1 MKRINHCRVCHHEFF
16 ETPLFRYENMPK
28 SAQNFPDAASL
39 GNDKGIDLEVCQ
51 CSGCGIVQLSND
63 PVPYYREVIRAAAF
77 SEEMKQFRLHQFEQF
92 AHRYSLENKKIIEI
106 GCGRGE
112 YLSLMKKFIAQ
123 AYGIEYSPVS
133 VNLCKES
140 GLKVQQGYIDAEK
153 FILQDAPF
161 NAFFI
166 LSFLEHMPD
175 INTALRGIAHN
186 LTDDAVGLIEV
197 PNFDMI
203 LRKNLFS
210 EFISDHLFYFTA
222 ETLSSLLAVNGFQVL
237 ECKAVWHD
245 YILSAVVRKRR
256 PVDMSDFSGFQSKL
270 KDELFEFIGR
280 HQDVAIWGAGHQA
293 LTVISLAGL
302 SGKIKYVVDSA
313 PFKQNKYTPASHIP
327 IVAPEMLR
335 ANKVD
340 AVIIMAAAYSD
351 EIAGFLMNKYSK
363 EIAIAILRDYGL
375 EKIN

>member
-1 MKRINHCRVCHHEFF
+1 M
-16 ETPLFRYENMPK
+16 ENMPG
-28 SAQNFPDAASL
+28 SAQNFPDADSL

-51 CSGCGIVQLSND
+51 CPGCGIVQLSND

-77 SEEMKQFRLHQFEQF
+77 SEEMKQFRLQQFEQF

-106 GCGRGE
+106 GCGCGE
-112 YLSLMKKFIAQ
+112 YLSLMKNFVPQ
-123 AYGIEYSPVS
+123 AYGLEYSTVS
-133 VNLCKES
+133 VNICKDS

-153 FILQDAPF
+153 FLIHDAPF

-166 LSFLEHMPD
+166 LNFLEHLPD
-175 INTALRGIAHN
+175 INTVLRGIAHN

-210 EFISDHLFYFTA
+210 EFISDHLFYFTE
-222 ETLSSLLAVNGFQVL
+222 ETLSSVLAVNGFHVL

-245 YILSAVVRKRR
+245 YLLSAVVRKRC
-256 PVDMSDFSGFQSKL
+256 PVDISDFSGFQSKL
-270 KDELFEFIGR
+270 KDELHEFIGR
-280 HQDVAIWGAGHQA
+280 YKEVAIWGAGHQA
-293 LTVISLAGL
+293 LTVLSLAGL

-313 PFKQNKYTPASHIP
+313 SFKQNKYTPASHIP

-335 ANKVD
+335 TNKVD

-351 EIAGFLMNKYSK
+351 EIAGFLMNNYSK
-363 EIAIAILRDYGL
+363 QIAIAILRDYGL